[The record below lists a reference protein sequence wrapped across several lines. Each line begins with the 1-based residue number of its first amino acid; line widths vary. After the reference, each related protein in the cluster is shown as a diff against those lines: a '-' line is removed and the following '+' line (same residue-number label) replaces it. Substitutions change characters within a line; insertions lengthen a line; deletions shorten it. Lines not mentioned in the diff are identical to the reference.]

1 MFKKYINYLKR
12 ETKEVQKFHI
22 ALISG
27 FFTGLFAF
35 IYISVLYDTT
45 NIPIFK
51 KINSNFTNE
60 VNYKRVSDADEAI
73 MNYENDKLKSV
84 TVDDSFEN
92 SSQSPLDVFLDIW
105 TETKSKLSES
115 STSIA
120 NLKEVFSN
128 QSSYET
134 K

>member
-1 MFKKYINYLKR
+1 
-12 ETKEVQKFHI
+12 
-22 ALISG
+22 
-27 FFTGLFAF
+27 
-35 IYISVLYDTT
+35 
-45 NIPIFK
+45 
-51 KINSNFTNE
+51 
-60 VNYKRVSDADEAI
+60 VNYKRMSDADEAI
-73 MNYENDKLKSV
+73 INYENDKLKTS

-92 SSQSPLDVFLDIW
+92 SSQSPLDVFFDIW

-128 QSSYET
+128 QNSYET

>member
-1 MFKKYINYLKR
+1 MFRKYINYLKK
-12 ETKEVQKFHI
+12 ESKEVQKFHL

-60 VNYKRVSDADEAI
+60 ESYKRPSDADEAI
-73 MNYENDKLKSV
+73 MNYENELASKATDTFVEKS
-84 TVDDSFEN
+84 E
-92 SSQSPLDVFLDIW
+92 SPFDVFFDIW
-105 TETKSKLSES
+105 SETKEKLSES

-120 NLKEVFSN
+120 NIKEAFSN

>member
-12 ETKEVQKFHI
+12 ESKEVQKFHL

-35 IYISVLYDTT
+35 IYISILYDTT
-45 NIPIFK
+45 NIPIFN
-51 KINSNFTNE
+51 KINSNFSNE
-60 VNYKRVSDADEAI
+60 MSYKRATDADEAI
-73 MNYENDKLKSV
+73 MNYENQELAKATDTFVTKS
-84 TVDDSFEN
+84 E
-92 SSQSPLDVFLDIW
+92 SPFDVFFDIW
-105 TETKSKLSES
+105 RETKDKLSES
-115 STSIA
+115 STTIS

-128 QSSYET
+128 QSSYEA

>member
-12 ETKEVQKFHI
+12 ESKEVQKFHI

-35 IYISVLYDTT
+35 IYISILYDTT
-45 NIPIFK
+45 NIPVFK
-51 KINSNFTNE
+51 KINNSFTNE
-60 VNYKRVSDADEAI
+60 VNYKRMSDADEAI
-73 MNYENDKLKSV
+73 INYENDKLKTS

-92 SSQSPLDVFLDIW
+92 SSQSPLDVFFDIW

-128 QSSYET
+128 QNSYET